1 MFPSTS
7 DLGNKAGGSANLAM
21 NSGMSILD
29 RTLFSGICSLLYI
42 KRQIKRKYNLMS
54 AYRGS
59 G

>member
-21 NSGMSILD
+21 NSGMSVLD

-42 KRQIKRKYNLMS
+42 TNKKEV
-54 AYRGS
+54 
-59 G
+59 

>member
-21 NSGMSILD
+21 NSGMSVLD
-29 RTLFSGICSLLYI
+29 RTFFSGICSLLYI
-42 KRQIKRKYNLMS
+42 RQIKRKYNLMS
-54 AYRGS
+54 TYRGS